1 MKEMYLKFH
10 YDIWPSGKYQCRVQ
24 VSGSNL
30 GLETVCPPL
39 SLDIRL
45 AHFLPHHL
53 QFGVY

>member
-10 YDIWPSGKYQCRVQ
+10 YDIWPSGKHQCRVQ

-45 AHFLPHHL
+45 AHSLPHHL